1 MASSAPTGLA
11 LGLTG
16 GVALG
21 VASGFA
27 LSLLIALDT
36 PYRTSEA
43 PNPLELL
50 RINRTNTIMK
60 MYVFIAAVGLPV
72 GIVGG
77 LQLGLSCGLA
87 VGLIF
92 AFGLTPWVI
101 SGSFWLASD
110 YLL

>member
-1 MASSAPTGLA
+1 
-11 LGLTG
+11 
-16 GVALG
+16 
-21 VASGFA
+21 
-27 LSLLIALDT
+27 
-36 PYRTSEA
+36 
-43 PNPLELL
+43 
-50 RINRTNTIMK
+50 MK